1 MPISSTCASRPLR
14 QTFGLTTTT
23 SAGHWS
29 SPRATSAILLR
40 ASHCAVITARL
51 VRFLALTEDSL
62 AGCKTIT
69 PTSTGTSLSL
79 KQRWYIKN
87 LRKLCTTAS
96 SSATLYCFLECTLEN
111 VPSRGIKFS
120 PSLLRIKCLLFAV
133 MGFFLLL
140 WGCFVILWGYF
151 LLVFEPF
158 FSFLSHFFVK
168 KQPKPAL
175 FCHFV
180 TLMPRVTH

>member
-1 MPISSTCASRPLR
+1 MTTSSTFASLR
-14 QTFGLTTTT
+14 LTPTCWTTTTT

-29 SPRATSAILLR
+29 SPRATSAIRLK

-87 LRKLCTTAS
+87 FRKLCTTAS
-96 SSATLYCFLECTLEN
+96 SSATHSIVFQSVLWN

-133 MGFFLLL
+133 MGFF
-140 WGCFVILWGYF
+140 
-151 LLVFEPF
+151 
-158 FSFLSHFFVK
+158 S
-168 KQPKPAL
+168 
-175 FCHFV
+175 
-180 TLMPRVTH
+180 